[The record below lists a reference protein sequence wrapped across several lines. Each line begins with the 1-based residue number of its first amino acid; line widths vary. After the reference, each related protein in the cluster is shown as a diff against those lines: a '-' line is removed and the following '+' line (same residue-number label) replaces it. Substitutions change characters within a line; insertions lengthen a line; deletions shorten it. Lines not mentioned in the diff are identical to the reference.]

1 MKNPSTMNTNFKN
14 SAYLNNSTYNDY
26 MNRFRK
32 IATSM
37 FEWINLPKSCN
48 SRWLELCLYWFGK
61 ASFLY
66 DKNFGFIN
74 TQAVPSGD
82 LNLYGLPTSIN
93 CWSYTYNS
101 QRSLYDGL
109 KKYEKDNPKDDDECI
124 LIMNNYDMI
133 PTESTLSLFALRLY
147 EAERTIDVNI
157 KAQKTPVLLLC
168 NEKQRLTLLN
178 LYKKYDG
185 NEPFIFGDKNL
196 LVNGLNLQ
204 AIKTN
209 APYITDKIMEYKK
222 QIWNEALT
230 FLGINNIMEEKKER
244 LTENESNVNNELINM
259 NLQSYLLTRKEAC
272 KQMNEKFGLDVD
284 VKVRSDLKN
293 IIKSVDTTV
302 NDYINGNQLNLKDGE
317 VNE

>member
-1 MKNPSTMNTNFKN
+1 M
-14 SAYLNNSTYNDY
+14 
-26 MNRFRK
+26 
-32 IATSM
+32 
-37 FEWINLPKSCN
+37 
-48 SRWLELCLYWFGK
+48 
-61 ASFLY
+61 
-66 DKNFGFIN
+66 
-74 TQAVPSGD
+74 
-82 LNLYGLPTSIN
+82 
-93 CWSYTYNS
+93 
-101 QRSLYDGL
+101 
-109 KKYEKDNPKDDDECI
+109 
-124 LIMNNYDMI
+124 
-133 PTESTLSLFALRLY
+133 
-147 EAERTIDVNI
+147 
-157 KAQKTPVLLLC
+157 LLC
-168 NEKQRLTLLN
+168 DEKQRLTLLN

-204 AIKTN
+204 AIKTD

-272 KQMNEKFGLDVD
+272 KQINEKFGLNVD

-302 NDYINGNQLNLKDGE
+302 NDYISGNQLNLKGGE

>member
-1 MKNPSTMNTNFKN
+1 MKNPSTMNTNFNN
-14 SAYLNNSTYNDY
+14 SLILNNSTYNDY

-48 SRWLELCLYWFGK
+48 SRWLELCLYWYGK

-66 DKNFGFIN
+66 DNQFGFIN
-74 TQAVPSGD
+74 TQAIPSGE

-93 CWSYTYNS
+93 CLSYTYNS
-101 QRSLYDGL
+101 QRTLYDGV
-109 KKYEKDNPKDDDECI
+109 KNYPKESPADDDECI

-133 PTESTLSLFALRLY
+133 PTESTLQLFALRLY
-147 EAERTIDVNI
+147 EAERTIDVNV
-157 KAQKTPVLLLC
+157 KSQKTPVMLIC
-168 NEKQRLTLLN
+168 DEKQRLTLMN

-185 NEPFIFGDKNL
+185 NEPFIFGDKNIFS
-196 LVNGLNLQ
+196 NGIQIDAL
-204 AIKTN
+204 KTD
-209 APYITDKIMEYKK
+209 APYIVDKIMDYKK

-272 KQMNEKFGLDVD
+272 KQINEKFGLDVD

-302 NDYINGNQLNLKDGE
+302 NDYLDNSNITIKDGE

>member
-1 MKNPSTMNTNFKN
+1 MKNPSTMNTNFNN
-14 SAYLNNSTYNDY
+14 SLILNNSTYNDY

-48 SRWLELCLYWFGK
+48 SRWLELCLYWYGK

-66 DKNFGFIN
+66 DNKFGFIN
-74 TQAVPSGD
+74 TQAIPSGE

-101 QRSLYDGL
+101 QRTLYDGV
-109 KKYEKDNPKDDDECI
+109 KNYPKGSPADDEECI

-133 PTESTLSLFALRLY
+133 PTESTLQLFALRLY
-147 EAERTIDVNI
+147 EAERTIDVNV
-157 KAQKTPVLLLC
+157 KSQKTPVMLIC
-168 NEKQRLTLLN
+168 DEKQRLTLMN

-185 NEPFIFGDKNL
+185 NEPFIFGDKNIFS
-196 LVNGLNLQ
+196 NGIQINAL
-204 AIKTN
+204 KTD
-209 APYITDKIMEYKK
+209 APYIVDKIMDYKK

-272 KQMNEKFGLDVD
+272 KQINEKFGLDVD

-302 NDYINGNQLNLKDGE
+302 NDYLDNSNIPIKDGE